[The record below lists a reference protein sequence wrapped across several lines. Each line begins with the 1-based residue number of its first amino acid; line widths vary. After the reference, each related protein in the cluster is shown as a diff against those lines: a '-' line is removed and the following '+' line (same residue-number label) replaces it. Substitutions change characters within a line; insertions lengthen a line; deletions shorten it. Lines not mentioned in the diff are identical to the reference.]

1 MAENAS
7 KLITPLL
14 ILLALVS
21 PLLAQSESIPPEIR
35 NEGLA
40 TVVELTL
47 DGMKSMEATRQG
59 AALIIQLTTDSFPS
73 PAREFTGTGF
83 IDTVTLRPLN
93 DGGELRV
100 LLWPGDY
107 FYTAE
112 HSGETGLLRIEVR
125 DSYGSD
131 PAALTPD
138 SNLDKLRIRRI
149 VIDPGHGGRY
159 TGTGSYSG
167 LWLEK
172 QLVLPISYYLA
183 NLLEYHLGLEVLLTR
198 STDTKIGLH
207 GRTLLAN
214 RAEADLFISIH
225 LNGHSNNH
233 AHGAETFFLADAE
246 TSDSRALAHLE
257 NADFSVDPDLP
268 SSSTDELAFILG
280 SLMQNEYLTES
291 QQLATFVQ
299 ESMIYNLGCY
309 NRGVKQ
315 APFYVL
321 VGTQMPAIL
330 VEVGFLTNEAEEQ
343 LLIDP
348 SYQHEAAYAIYRGVA
363 EYKATF
369 ESGLLR

>member
-1 MAENAS
+1 VADNAGKS
-7 KLITPLL
+7 IALL
-14 ILLALVS
+14 ILLLLT
-21 PLLAQSESIPPEIR
+21 PLLAQAEFPAPDIH

-47 DGMKSMEATRQG
+47 EGVESLEATRQG
-59 AALIIQLTTDSFPS
+59 AAIILDVTTASFPS
-73 PAREFTGTGF
+73 PAKEYEGIGF
-83 IDTVTLRPLN
+83 IDTVTLRPVDN
-93 DGGELRV
+93 GGELRI
-100 LLWPGDY
+100 LLWSGEY
-107 FYTAE
+107 FYKTE
-112 HSGETGLLRIEVR
+112 LSGETGLLRIEVR
-125 DSYGSD
+125 DSFGSD

-149 VIDPGHGGRY
+149 VIDPGHGGGY

-167 LWLEK
+167 RWLEK

-183 NLLEYHLGLEVLLTR
+183 NLLEHHLGLEVLLTR
-198 STDTKIGLH
+198 SADTKIGLH

-214 RAEADLFISIH
+214 RAEADIFISIH

-299 ESMIYNLGCY
+299 ESLIYNLGC
-309 NRGVKQ
+309 NDRGVKQ

-330 VEVGFLTNEAEEQ
+330 VEVGFLTNETEEQ

-348 SYQHEAAYAIYRGVA
+348 TYQHEAAYAIYRGVA
-363 EYKATF
+363 EYKAAF
-369 ESGLLR
+369 ESGLLH